1 MLDIINFDSSDEHF
15 ALLVSLQ
22 DVLWPYPWKK
32 WESVE
37 MCRYHAELIPAKC
50 KAHLDFIRHEGNVIG
65 WGATHHNLWAF
76 DPNLLDSTLIIP
88 QEDKYLDCAQQYL
101 ELQIETARKIKAKV
115 FRAWSDSGSNWFKNF
130 YTKNGFEIS
139 LIEYISELNLDKF
152 FIDAFESSV
161 SRFEKNAYVISSL
174 QELKKLNADWETKMF
189 DLWKR
194 IEQDVPSDLVLDLD
208 FDLWKSSI
216 FCPWFKE
223 EDVYIVVDGDKWV
236 ALSTY
241 ARSLRSNDK
250 ISTDLTGVLPEYRRQ
265 GICSAVKIHALKDL
279 KKKGFKV
286 VFTGNEENNPMFQ
299 INLMLGFKKV
309 GEEFGCKLAL

>member
-1 MLDIINFDSSDEHF
+1 VLDIINFDSSDEHF

-76 DPNLLDSTLIIP
+76 DPNLLDSTLTIP

-101 ELQIETARKIKAKV
+101 ELQIETARKMKVKV

-130 YTKNGFEIS
+130 YTKNGLEIS
-139 LIEYISELNLDKF
+139 LLEYISELNLDKF

-161 SRFEKNAYVISSL
+161 SRFGYFKPSRA
-174 QELKKLNADWETKMF
+174 KKIK
-189 DLWKR
+189 
-194 IEQDVPSDLVLDLD
+194 
-208 FDLWKSSI
+208 
-216 FCPWFKE
+216 C
-223 EDVYIVVDGDKWV
+223 
-236 ALSTY
+236 
-241 ARSLRSNDK
+241 
-250 ISTDLTGVLPEYRRQ
+250 
-265 GICSAVKIHALKDL
+265 
-279 KKKGFKV
+279 
-286 VFTGNEENNPMFQ
+286 
-299 INLMLGFKKV
+299 
-309 GEEFGCKLAL
+309 

>member
-1 MLDIINFDSSDEHF
+1 VLDIINFDSSDEHF

-76 DPNLLDSTLIIP
+76 DPNLLDSTLTIP

-101 ELQIETARKIKAKV
+101 ELQIETARKMKVKV

-139 LIEYISELNLDKF
+139 LLEYISELNLDKF

-161 SRFEKNAYVISSL
+161 SRFKKSAYVISNL

-279 KKKGFKV
+279 KKKGFKAV
-286 VFTGNEENNPMFQ
+286 LTGNEENNPMFQ

>member
-76 DPNLLDSTLIIP
+76 DPNLLDSTLTIP

-101 ELQIETARKIKAKV
+101 ELQIKTARKMKVKV

-130 YTKNGFEIS
+130 YTKNGLEIS
-139 LIEYISELNLDKF
+139 LLEYISELNLDKF

-161 SRFEKNAYVISSL
+161 SRFEKSAYVISNL
-174 QELKKLNADWETKMF
+174 QELKKLNADWETKLF
-189 DLWKR
+189 DLYER
-194 IEQDVPSDLVLDLD
+194 VEQDVPIDLVLDLD
-208 FDLWKSSI
+208 FDFWKSSI

-250 ISTDLTGVLPEYRRQ
+250 ISTGLTGVLPEYRRQ

-279 KKKGFKV
+279 KKKGFKA